1 MAIVSWIIVG
11 ALTGWM
17 AGLLTG
23 QVETHQTR
31 SNIVAGVIGAV
42 TGGFIMGL
50 GSSEGIGAFTWYTYL
65 SAVGGAMVLLAIKY
79 FVMR

>member
-11 ALTGWM
+11 ALSGWM

-31 SNIVAGVIGAV
+31 ANIVAGIIGAV

-50 GSSEGIGAFTWYTYL
+50 GSSEGVGAFTWYTYL
-65 SAVGGAMVLLAIKY
+65 SAVGGAIVFLTIKY
-79 FVMR
+79 FVVR